1 MMRKIRTPET
11 EAQRSE
17 RLELEAQRRNVD
29 AAAEDRS
36 LDAMVKKSIDLHG
49 P

>member
-11 EAQRSE
+11 EEQRSE

-29 AAAEDRS
+29 AAVEDQS
-36 LDAMVKKSIDLHG
+36 LDAMIKKSIELHG

>member
-1 MMRKIRTPET
+1 MRKKRPPET

-17 RLELEAQRRNVD
+17 RLELEAQRRNVG
-29 AAAEDRS
+29 AAAEDQS
-36 LDAMVKKSIDLHG
+36 LDAMVKRSIKLHG

>member
-1 MMRKIRTPET
+1 MRKIRTPET
-11 EAQRSE
+11 DEQRSR

-29 AAAEDRS
+29 AVVEGQS